1 MQKNVLHLLERLDRD
16 CWDVP
21 ASNLI
26 FARSSDAEGISAEIP
41 ALADACWPFHRA
53 VIGRQGVRVVLCL
66 GWDAARET
74 IARLGKDDPGAGKLK
89 ETDWFVETNDRNWR
103 SRVYRNNGR
112 VAVVQLTYPSTAV
125 WTNSDADPTG
135 LVRRALRGE

>member
-1 MQKNVLHLLERLDRD
+1 MQKNVLHLLERLCID
-16 CWDVP
+16 CRKVP
-21 ASNLI
+21 ASNLV
-26 FARSSDAEGISAEIP
+26 FARSRNAAELKAE
-41 ALADACWPFHRA
+41 LTKFADACWPFHRE
-53 VIGRQGVRVVLCL
+53 VIRRLEVRVIVCL